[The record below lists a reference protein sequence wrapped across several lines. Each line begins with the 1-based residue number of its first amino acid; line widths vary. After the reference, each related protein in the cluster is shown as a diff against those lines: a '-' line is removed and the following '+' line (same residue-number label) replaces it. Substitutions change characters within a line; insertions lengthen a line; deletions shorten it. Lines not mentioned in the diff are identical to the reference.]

1 MSFGHQN
8 GLKTRIKGVCEMIV
22 QINGETREIE
32 CNQMKLARTMWNK
45 SGDKYTK
52 KEMYDMGFELKEDL
66 K

>member
-1 MSFGHQN
+1 
-8 GLKTRIKGVCEMIV
+8 MIV

-52 KEMYDMGFELKEDL
+52 KKCMIWVLN
-66 K
+66 

>member
-1 MSFGHQN
+1 
-8 GLKTRIKGVCEMIV
+8 MIV

-52 KEMYDMGFELKEDL
+52 KEMYDMGFELKENL
-66 K
+66 R